1 MYAAGHGSAMAI
13 TRAFGQAFASATHVI
28 ASWPSAYPGHSK
40 VKPGAA

>member
-13 TRAFGQAFASATHVI
+13 TRAFAQLAAPMHVI